1 MFSTTWKFT
10 ALVLPSFLFW
20 LSGDVV
26 QARRVAAS
34 TCPAPVPASYPAP
47 VVRDGYEA
55 RLVATGL
62 KKPRGVIIDSKG
74 RLLVVE
80 AGKGITHLTIKDDGW
95 PCLSV
100 EKTTTLVSMIDLNHG
115 IELSVDGKTL
125 YTSTSNSVYSWAY
138 DADAVH
144 VSDEKSPKT
153 LISNMTNVGG
163 GHSTRTLLISRKQPG
178 ILLVSRGSGSNIDN
192 GATDHSSGI
201 SQIRAF
207 DISDPNLGTSGGG
220 KVYDY
225 PSEGWTIG
233 WGLRNSVGVAE
244 EPNTGGIYSVE
255 NSADGIKR
263 FGVDIH
269 EDSPGEE
276 MNYHGILRFP
286 SSSPSNQSSS
296 SDQGQQQGGN
306 HGYPY
311 CLALYNS
318 SLPFPSLNTL
328 KTGSQFT
335 HDSTPYSI
343 PYLPSSSS
351 SSDTS
356 SPQAKPI
363 NITTSDTSC
372 SSTNFIPPRLTFP
385 AHTAPLDIKFSNGND
400 NQSLAYIS
408 FHGSW
413 DRSTPA
419 GYKLSTVL
427 FDTTKGEPVEASDS
441 TNSLV
446 DVMWNRDVSKCPEQ
460 CFRPV
465 GLAVDGEE
473 RIWMTDD
480 DKGDVW
486 VLKQVGEMKG
496 DGDNGDDVGSG
507 SANGDSDSA
516 AAPMHAKR
524 SGSGA
529 EWLGVGTSVV
539 GAAIGSVLFG
549 VL

>member
-1 MFSTTWKFT
+1 M
-10 ALVLPSFLFW
+10 LPPLLFW
-20 LSGDVV
+20 LSSDVV

-62 KKPRGVIIDSKG
+62 KRPRGVIVDSKG

-80 AGKGITHLTIKDDGW
+80 SGKGITHLTIKDDGW

-100 EKTTTLVSMIDLNHG
+100 EKTTTLVSMSDLNHG

-125 YTSTSNSVYSWAY
+125 YASTSNSVYSWAY
-138 DADAVH
+138 DAEAVS

-163 GHSTRTLLISRKQPG
+163 GHSTRTLLLSRKQPG
-178 ILLVSRGSGSNIDN
+178 ILLVSRGSGSNLDN

-207 DISDPNLGTSGGG
+207 DISDPNLSTSGGGGG

-255 NSADGIKR
+255 NSADGIRR
-263 FGVDIH
+263 FDVDIH

-276 MNYHGILRFP
+276 MNYHGVLRVP
-286 SSSPSNQSSS
+286 SSSSS
-296 SDQGQQQGGN
+296 SDTTQGQGGGN

-318 SLPFPSLNTL
+318 STPSPFPSLGNL

-343 PYLPSSSS
+343 PFLPSSSDS
-351 SSDTS
+351 SSV
-356 SPQAKPI
+356 PQAKPI
-363 NITTSDTSC
+363 NITASDTSC
-372 SSTNFIPPRLTFP
+372 SSANFVPPRLTFP
-385 AHTAPLDIKFSNGND
+385 AHTAPLDIKFSNKN
-400 NQSLAYIS
+400 NNRTLAYIT

-419 GYKLSTVL
+419 GYKLSAVR
-427 FDTTKGEPVEASDS
+427 FDVTKGEPVEASDS

-446 DVMWNRDVSKCPEQ
+446 DVMWNRDVTKCPDQ

-465 GLAVDGEE
+465 GLAVDDREG

-486 VLKQVGEMKG
+486 VLKQVGEVKG
-496 DGDNGDDVGSG
+496 DNDDDDDGNGGVGSGSG

-516 AAPMHAKR
+516 AVPMRMKR
-524 SGSGA
+524 NGSGS
-529 EWLGVGTSVV
+529 EWMGVGRSMVV
-539 GAAIGSVLFG
+539 AVVGSVLFA

>member
-1 MFSTTWKFT
+1 M
-10 ALVLPSFLFW
+10 LPFVFFW
-20 LSGDVV
+20 LSGTSV
-26 QARRVAAS
+26 QAAAS

-47 VVRDGYEA
+47 VVRNGFEA

-62 KKPRGVIIDSKG
+62 KKPRGVIVDSKG

-80 AGKGITHLTIKDDGW
+80 AGKGITHLVIKDDGW

-100 EKTTTLVSMIDLNHG
+100 DKTTTLVSMSDLNHG
-115 IELSVDGKTL
+115 IQLSIDGKTL
-125 YTSTSNSVYSWAY
+125 YASSSNSVYSWAY
-138 DADAVH
+138 DADAIR

-153 LISNMTNVGG
+153 LISNMTNTGG

-178 ILLVSRGSGSNIDN
+178 IMLVSRGSGSNIDN

-207 DISDPNLGTSGGG
+207 DISDSNLGTPGGGG

-276 MNYHGILRFP
+276 MNYHGVLHFP
-286 SSSPSNQSSS
+286 SSTPANQSSS
-296 SDQGQQQGGN
+296 VNQGQQRGGN

-318 SLPFPSLNTL
+318 SATPFFPSSGNL

-343 PYLPSSSS
+343 PFLPSSDSS
-351 SSDTS
+351 STSS

-385 AHTAPLDIKFSNGND
+385 AHTAPLDIKFSNGNGND
-400 NQSLAYIS
+400 NQSLGLGLAYIS

-419 GYKLSTVL
+419 GYKVSAVR
-427 FDTTKGEPVEASDS
+427 FDTSKGEPVEASDS

-446 DVMWNRDVSKCPEQ
+446 DIMWNRDVSKCPGQ

-465 GLAVDGEE
+465 GLAVDGQE

-486 VLKQVGEMKG
+486 VLKQVGEVKDDEG
-496 DGDNGDDVGSG
+496 AGADGGNGSG
-507 SANGDSDSA
+507 SGNVNGDSDSA
-516 AAPMHAKR
+516 AAPMRVKR
-524 SGSGA
+524 SGSCA
-529 EWLGVGTSVV
+529 EWLGVGMSAMAAVV
-539 GAAIGSVLFG
+539 GSLLFAVL
-549 VL
+549 

>member
-1 MFSTTWKFT
+1 M
-10 ALVLPSFLFW
+10 LPSLLFW
-20 LSGDVV
+20 LSSNVV
-26 QARRVAAS
+26 QGRRIAAS
-34 TCPAPVPASYPAP
+34 TCPAPEPAGYPAP

-62 KKPRGVIIDSKG
+62 KKPRSVIIDSKG
-74 RLLVVE
+74 GLLVVE
-80 AGKGITHLTIKDDGW
+80 AGKGITHLTIKNDGW

-100 EKTTTLVSMIDLNHG
+100 EKTTSLVSMSDLNHG
-115 IELSVDGKTL
+115 IELSADGKTL
-125 YTSTSNSVYSWAY
+125 YASTSNSVYSWPY
-138 DADAVH
+138 DADAIS
-144 VSDEKSPKT
+144 VSNEKSPKT

-163 GHSTRTLLISRKQPG
+163 GHSTRTLLLSRKQPG
-178 ILLVSRGSGSNIDN
+178 ILLASRGSGSNIDN

-207 DISDPNLGTSGGG
+207 DISDPNLGSPGS

-276 MNYHGILRFP
+276 MNYHGVLRVP
-286 SSSPSNQSSS
+286 SSSSS
-296 SDQGQQQGGN
+296 SDNQEGGGN

-311 CLALYNS
+311 CLALWNS
-318 SLPFPSLNTL
+318 STTPSFPSLGEL
-328 KTGSQFT
+328 KVGSQFT
-335 HDSTPYSI
+335 YDSTPYSL
-343 PYLPSSSS
+343 PYLPSPE
-351 SSDTS
+351 T

-372 SSTNFIPPRLTFP
+372 SDNFVPPRLTFP
-385 AHTAPLDIKFSNGND
+385 AHTAPLDIKFSHSTNGNN
-400 NQSLAYIS
+400 NQTLAYIT

-413 DRSTPA
+413 DRSNPA
-419 GYKLSTVL
+419 GYKLSAVV
-427 FDTTKGEPVEASDS
+427 FDSVKGEPVEASDS

-446 DVMWNRDVSKCPEQ
+446 DIMWNQDLSKCPGS

-465 GLAVDGEE
+465 GLAVDDAGGEE
-473 RIWMTDD
+473 KEKRIWMMDD
-480 DKGDVW
+480 DKGDIW
-486 VLKQVGEMKG
+486 VLRQVG
-496 DGDNGDDVGSG
+496 DVNSGSG
-507 SANGDSDSA
+507 SGENGANGDSDSA
-516 AAPMHAKR
+516 ASPMRMVMKR
-524 SGSGA
+524 SGA
-529 EWLGVGTSVV
+529 EWFGVGPFSVV
-539 GAAIGSVLFG
+539 VAALGSMLFA
-549 VL
+549 LL

>member
-1 MFSTTWKFT
+1 M
-10 ALVLPSFLFW
+10 LPSLSFW
-20 LSGDVV
+20 LSSTSV
-26 QARRVAAS
+26 QAAAS
-34 TCPAPVPASYPAP
+34 TCQAPVPASYPAP
-47 VVRDGYEA
+47 VVRNGFEA

-62 KKPRGVIIDSKG
+62 KKPRGVIVDSKG

-80 AGKGITHLTIKDDGW
+80 AGKGITHLVIKDDGW

-100 EKTTTLVSMIDLNHG
+100 EKTTTIVSMSDLNHG
-115 IELSVDGKTL
+115 IQLSIDGKTL
-125 YTSTSNSVYSWAY
+125 YASSSNSVYSWAY
-138 DADAVH
+138 DADAIR

-153 LISNMTNVGG
+153 LISNMTNAGG

-207 DISDPNLGTSGGG
+207 DISDPNLGTPGGGG

-276 MNYHGILRFP
+276 MNYHGVLRFP
-286 SSSPSNQSSS
+286 SNRSSS
-296 SDQGQQQGGN
+296 SGQGQQQGGN

-318 SLPFPSLNTL
+318 SATPSFPSLGNL

-343 PYLPSSSS
+343 PFLPSSDSS
-351 SSDTS
+351 SS
-356 SPQAKPI
+356 QVKPI

-385 AHTAPLDIKFSNGND
+385 AHTAPLDIKFSNGNG
-400 NQSLAYIS
+400 NQSLGLAYIS

-419 GYKLSTVL
+419 GYKLSAVR
-427 FDTTKGEPVEASDS
+427 FDTSKGEPIEASDS

-446 DVMWNRDVSKCPEQ
+446 DIMWNRDVSKCPEQ

-465 GLAVDGEE
+465 GLAVDEQE

-486 VLKQVGEMKG
+486 VLKQVGEVKDEEG
-496 DGDNGDDVGSG
+496 ADGGSG
-507 SANGDSDSA
+507 SGNVNGDSDSA
-516 AAPMHAKR
+516 AAPMRAKR
-524 SGSGA
+524 SGSCA
-529 EWLGVGTSVV
+529 EWLGVGMSAMAAVAGSLLFVV
-539 GAAIGSVLFG
+539 L
-549 VL
+549 

>member
-1 MFSTTWKFT
+1 
-10 ALVLPSFLFW
+10 
-20 LSGDVV
+20 
-26 QARRVAAS
+26 
-34 TCPAPVPASYPAP
+34 
-47 VVRDGYEA
+47 
-55 RLVATGL
+55 
-62 KKPRGVIIDSKG
+62 
-74 RLLVVE
+74 
-80 AGKGITHLTIKDDGW
+80 
-95 PCLSV
+95 
-100 EKTTTLVSMIDLNHG
+100 
-115 IELSVDGKTL
+115 
-125 YTSTSNSVYSWAY
+125 
-138 DADAVH
+138 
-144 VSDEKSPKT
+144 
-153 LISNMTNVGG
+153 MTNVGG

-207 DISDPNLGTSGGG
+207 DISDPNLGTPGGG

-286 SSSPSNQSSS
+286 SSSPSSSNVSSS
-296 SDQGQQQGGN
+296 PDQGQQQGGN

-311 CLALYNS
+311 CLALCNS

-343 PYLPSSSS
+343 PYLSSSD

-372 SSTNFIPPRLTFP
+372 SSANFIPPRLTFP
-385 AHTAPLDIKFSNGND
+385 AHTAPLDIKFSHGND

-419 GYKLSTVL
+419 GYKLCAVL
-427 FDTTKGEPVEASDS
+427 FDTSKGEPVEASDS

-446 DVMWNRDVSKCPEQ
+446 DVMWNRDVSKCPEE

-486 VLKQVGEMKG
+486 VLKQVGEVKG
-496 DGDNGDDVGSG
+496 DGDGNGNDFGSG

-516 AAPMHAKR
+516 AAPMRAKR

-539 GAAIGSVLFG
+539 GAVTVSVLFG

>member
-1 MFSTTWKFT
+1 
-10 ALVLPSFLFW
+10 
-20 LSGDVV
+20 
-26 QARRVAAS
+26 
-34 TCPAPVPASYPAP
+34 
-47 VVRDGYEA
+47 
-55 RLVATGL
+55 
-62 KKPRGVIIDSKG
+62 
-74 RLLVVE
+74 
-80 AGKGITHLTIKDDGW
+80 
-95 PCLSV
+95 
-100 EKTTTLVSMIDLNHG
+100 
-115 IELSVDGKTL
+115 
-125 YTSTSNSVYSWAY
+125 
-138 DADAVH
+138 
-144 VSDEKSPKT
+144 
-153 LISNMTNVGG
+153 MTNVGG
-163 GHSTRTLLISRKQPG
+163 GHSTRTLLLSRKQPG
-178 ILLVSRGSGSNIDN
+178 ILLVSRGSGPNIDN
-192 GATDHSSGI
+192 RATDHSSGI

-207 DISDPNLGTSGGG
+207 DISDPNLGTS
-220 KVYDY
+220 KAYNY
-225 PSEGWTIG
+225 PSDGWTIG

-255 NSADGIKR
+255 NSADGIQR

-276 MNYHGILRFP
+276 MNCHGIL
-286 SSSPSNQSSS
+286 SSS
-296 SDQGQQQGGN
+296 SDTNTQEGGN

-318 SLPFPSLNTL
+318 STPGSPFPSLGNL

-351 SSDTS
+351 SV
-356 SPQAKPI
+356 PQAKPI

-372 SSTNFIPPRLTFP
+372 SSDNFVPPRLTFP
-385 AHTAPLDIKFSNGND
+385 AHTAPLDIKFSTSQT
-400 NQSLAYIS
+400 NQTLAYIT

-419 GYKLSTVL
+419 GYKLSAVR
-427 FDTTKGEPVEASDS
+427 FDSNKGEPVEAPDS

-446 DVMWNRDVSKCPEQ
+446 DVMWNQDVSKCPDQ

-465 GLAVDGEE
+465 GLAVDAKEG

-486 VLKQVGEMKG
+486 VLRQVGEVKG
-496 DGDNGDDVGSG
+496 DSDSGDSGSGRGSG

-516 AAPMHAKR
+516 ASPMRAKR
-524 SGSGA
+524 SGSGGCA
-529 EWLGVGTSVV
+529 EWLGVGTSVM
-539 GAAIGSVLFG
+539 AAVVGSVLFG

>member
-1 MFSTTWKFT
+1 MLPTW
-10 ALVLPSFLFW
+10 LFW
-20 LSGDVV
+20 LSSDVV
-26 QARRVAAS
+26 QARRIAAS

-62 KKPRGVIIDSKG
+62 KKPRGVIVDSKG

-80 AGKGITHLTIKDDGW
+80 SGKGITHLTIKDDGW

-100 EKTTTLVSMIDLNHG
+100 EKTTTIVSMSDLNHG
-115 IELSVDGKTL
+115 IELSADGKTL
-125 YTSTSNSVYSWAY
+125 FASTSNSVYSWPY
-138 DADAVH
+138 DADAIR
-144 VSDEKSPKT
+144 VSDEKSHKT

-192 GATDHSSGI
+192 SATDYSAGI

-207 DISDPNLGTSGGG
+207 DISDPNLGTSGG

-276 MNYHGILRFP
+276 MNYHGVLRFP
-286 SSSPSNQSSS
+286 SSSASNQSSS
-296 SDQGQQQGGN
+296 DTQGGN

-318 SLPFPSLNTL
+318 STPSPFPSLGNL

-343 PYLPSSSS
+343 PFLSSSP
-351 SSDTS
+351 
-356 SPQAKPI
+356 PQAKPI

-372 SSTNFIPPRLTFP
+372 SSTNFISPRLTFP
-385 AHTAPLDIKFSNGND
+385 AHTAPLDIKFSNGNG
-400 NQSLAYIS
+400 NHSLAYIT

-419 GYKLSTVL
+419 GYKLSAVR
-427 FDTTKGEPVEASDS
+427 FDSTKGEPVEASDS

-446 DVMWNRDVSKCPEQ
+446 DVMWNRDVSKCPDQ

-465 GLAVDGEE
+465 GLTVDGEE

-480 DKGDVW
+480 DKGDIW
-486 VLKQVGEMKG
+486 VLKQVGEVKG
-496 DGDNGDDVGSG
+496 DGDDGGSGSG
-507 SANGDSDSA
+507 SANGDSDSSA
-516 AAPMHAKR
+516 VPMRMKR

-529 EWLGVGTSVV
+529 EWLGIGTSVV
-539 GAAIGSVLFG
+539 VAVVGSVLFA
-549 VL
+549 LE